1 MNRRSRLRWVFAC
14 ALVLLSGCSGDTPP
28 PQTPIVGPAVQVEQR
43 APHGPHERL
52 DLSGLPRE
60 AAEVMARIDRG
71 GPFPFRQDGT
81 IFQNRESRLP
91 QRPRGYY
98 REFTVPTPGERT
110 RGARRIVTGG
120 HPPEIYYY
128 TGDHY
133 RSFARIPE
141 RP

>member
-1 MNRRSRLRWVFAC
+1 MNRRSRLRWAFAC
-14 ALVLLSGCSGDTPP
+14 ALALLTGCSGDAPP
-28 PQTPIVGPAVQVEQR
+28 PRTPGVGPSNLVEQR
-43 APHGPHERL
+43 APQGPNQRL

-60 AAEVMARIDRG
+60 AVEVIARIDRG
-71 GPFPFRQDGT
+71 GPFPFRQDGAT
-81 IFQNRESRLP
+81 FQNRESRLP

-98 REFTVPTPGERT
+98 REYTVPTPGERT

-120 HPPEIYYY
+120 HPPEVYYY